1 MNVKDD
7 WNMLVSLYLSALVLT
22 FVLTV
27 CILRPLIPFLK
38 SKKMGQKILEIGP
51 RWHKNKEGTPMMGG
65 LSFIG
70 ASAAV
75 MLLVLIAGAFFG
87 ELTKLLPLAYV
98 VGYGILNALIGV
110 IDDSAKLRKKQ
121 NEGLTSKQKYLLQL
135 GAAALFLV
143 LLSLTGQITTELF
156 IPFLGIRLELG
167 IFYYIIALLLLTGVV
182 NSVNLTDG
190 IDGLSSSVTLV
201 VGMFFSAAAFFS
213 GKIASPEA
221 AAILGALLIG
231 GTLGFLVYNFYPAR
245 IFMGDTG
252 SLFLGGMVVGCAFI
266 AGNPLIIVVCGI
278 IYMCEA
284 ASVILQVGYFKLTHG
299 KRLFRMA
306 PIHHHFEKC
315 GWNEVR
321 IVAVFSAVTALFSV
335 LAWFGL

>member
-1 MNVKDD
+1 MFDTI
-7 WNMLVSLYLSALVLT
+7 LYLAALVLT

-51 RWHKNKEGTPMMGG
+51 RWHKSKEGTPMMGG

-70 ASAAV
+70 ASLCV
-75 MLLVLIAGAFFG
+75 MILVLAACAVWGSVT
-87 ELTKLLPLAYV
+87 EVLPAVLVLAYGV
-98 VGYGILNALIGV
+98 LNALIGF

-121 NEGLTSKQKYLLQL
+121 NEGLTARQKYLLQL
-135 GAAALFLV
+135 FAAALFLIF
-143 LLSLTGQITTELF
+143 LSLTGVITTELV
-156 IPFLGIRLELG
+156 IPFVGVTWELG
-167 IFYYIIALLLLTGVV
+167 IFYYIIALLLLTGIV
-182 NSVNLTDG
+182 NAVNLTDG

-201 VGMFFSAAAFFS
+201 VGMFFSAAAFFADS
-213 GKIASPEA
+213 VQNPA
-221 AAILGALLIG
+221 AAGILGAWLIG

-252 SLFLGGMVVGCAFI
+252 SLFLGAMVVGTAFI
-266 AGNPLIIVVCGI
+266 LGNPLIIVVCGI
-278 IYMCEA
+278 IYICEA

-299 KRLFRMA
+299 KRLFKMA

-315 GWNEVR
+315 GWNEVK
-321 IVAVFSAVTALFSV
+321 IVAVFSAVTALFCAA
-335 LAWFGL
+335 AWFGL

>member
-1 MNVKDD
+1 MSV
-7 WNMLVSLYLSALVLT
+7 LTLSALALT
-22 FVLTV
+22 FILTV

-70 ASAAV
+70 ASVIVMIAA
-75 MLLVLIAGAFFG
+75 LVYGAVRGDIASLWPAAIV
-87 ELTKLLPLAYV
+87 L
-98 VGYGILNALIGV
+98 GYGVLNSLIGV

-121 NEGLTSKQKYLLQL
+121 NEGLTARQKYLLQL
-135 GAAALFLV
+135 AAAALFLV
-143 LLSLTGQITTELF
+143 ALSLTGVISTELY
-156 IPFLGIRLELG
+156 IPFAGVTWELG
-167 IFYYIIALLLLTGVV
+167 FVYYIFALLLLTGIV

-201 VGMFFSAAAFFS
+201 VGMFFTAAAFFS
-213 GKIASPEA
+213 GKIANPDSA
-221 AAILGALLIG
+221 ALLGALLIG
-231 GTLGFLVYNFYPAR
+231 GTLGFLMYNFYPAR

-252 SLFLGGMVVGCAFI
+252 SLFLGGMVVGTAFI

-278 IYMCEA
+278 IYICEA

-299 KRLFRMA
+299 KRLFKMA

-315 GWNEVR
+315 GWNEIR
-321 IVAVFSAVTALFSV
+321 IVAVFSAVTALFCA
-335 LAWFGL
+335 LAWLGL

>member
-1 MNVKDD
+1 MP
-7 WNMLVSLYLSALVLT
+7 ALIIIPMVLT

-65 LSFIG
+65 LAFIA
-70 ASAAV
+70 ASVAV
-75 MLLVLIAGAFFG
+75 LFASLIFMA
-87 ELTKLLPLAYV
+87 LTSEMTTLLPAALV
-98 VGYGILNALIGV
+98 VGYGVLNALIGF

-121 NEGLTSKQKYLLQL
+121 NEGLTARQKYLLQL
-135 GAAALFLV
+135 AAAALFLI
-143 LLSLTGQITTELF
+143 LLHLTDVISTELY
-156 IPFLGIRLELG
+156 IPFVGVSWDLGV
-167 IFYYIIALLLLTGVV
+167 FYYIIALLLLTGIV

-201 VGMFFSAAAFFS
+201 VGIFFTAAAFLS
-213 GKIASPEA
+213 GNVENSNAVALI
-221 AAILGALLIG
+221 GALLIG

-266 AGNPLIIVVCGI
+266 AGNPLIIVICGI
-278 IYMCEA
+278 IYICEA

-299 KRLFRMA
+299 KRLFKMA

-315 GWNEVR
+315 GWNEIR
-321 IVAVFSAVTALFSV
+321 IVAVFSAVTAVFCAA
-335 LAWFGL
+335 AWFGL

>member
-1 MNVKDD
+1 MPALI
-7 WNMLVSLYLSALVLT
+7 LVSMVLT
-22 FVLTV
+22 FILTV

-70 ASAAV
+70 ASVAV
-75 MLLVLIAGAFFG
+75 LVFALIFMALAS
-87 ELTKLLPLAYV
+87 ELTPLLPAALV
-98 VGYGILNALIGV
+98 VGYGVLNALIGF

-121 NEGLTSKQKYLLQL
+121 NEGLTARQKYLLQL
-135 GAAALFLV
+135 AAAALFL
-143 LLSLTGQITTELF
+143 LLLHLTGVISTELY
-156 IPFLGIRLELG
+156 IPFLGVHWDLG
-167 IFYYIIALLLLTGVV
+167 IGYYIIALLLLTGIV

-201 VGMFFSAAAFFS
+201 VGMFFTAAAFLS
-213 GKIASPEA
+213 GKVATTYAVALI
-221 AAILGALLIG
+221 GALLIG

-252 SLFLGGMVVGCAFI
+252 SLFLGAMVVGCAFI

-278 IYMCEA
+278 IYICEA

-299 KRLFRMA
+299 KRLFKMA

-315 GWNEVR
+315 GWNEVK
-321 IVAVFSAVTALFSV
+321 IVAVFSAVTALFCTA
-335 LAWFGL
+335 AWFGL

>member
-1 MNVKDD
+1 MPALL
-7 WNMLVSLYLSALVLT
+7 LVSMVLT
-22 FVLTV
+22 FILTV

-70 ASAAV
+70 ASVAVLVAV
-75 MLLVLIAGAFFG
+75 MIFMALAL
-87 ELTKLLPLAYV
+87 ELTPLLPAALV
-98 VGYGILNALIGV
+98 VGYGVLNALIGF

-121 NEGLTSKQKYLLQL
+121 NEGLTARQKYLLQL
-135 GAAALFLV
+135 AAAALFLI
-143 LLSLTGQITTELF
+143 LLYLTGVVNTELY
-156 IPFLGIRLELG
+156 IPFLGVHWDLG
-167 IFYYIIALLLLTGVV
+167 IGYYIVALLLLTGIV

-201 VGMFFSAAAFFS
+201 VGMFFTAAAFLS
-213 GKIASPEA
+213 GKVENTYAVALI
-221 AAILGALLIG
+221 GALLIG

-252 SLFLGGMVVGCAFI
+252 SLFLGAMVVGCAFI
-266 AGNPLIIVVCGI
+266 AGNPLIIVICGI
-278 IYMCEA
+278 IYICEA
-284 ASVILQVGYFKLTHG
+284 ASVILQVGYFKLTHR
-299 KRLFRMA
+299 KRLFKMA

-315 GWNEVR
+315 GWNEVK
-321 IVAVFSAVTALFSV
+321 IVAVFSAVTALFCAA
-335 LAWFGL
+335 AWFGL

>member
-1 MNVKDD
+1 MP
-7 WNMLVSLYLSALVLT
+7 ALIIIPMVLT

-65 LSFIG
+65 LAFIA
-70 ASAAV
+70 ASVAV
-75 MLLVLIAGAFFG
+75 LFASLIFMA
-87 ELTKLLPLAYV
+87 LTSEMTTLLPAALV
-98 VGYGILNALIGV
+98 VGYGVLNALIGF

-121 NEGLTSKQKYLLQL
+121 NEGLTARQKYLLQL
-135 GAAALFLV
+135 AAAALFLI
-143 LLSLTGQITTELF
+143 LLHLTDVISTELY
-156 IPFLGIRLELG
+156 IPFVGVSWDLGV
-167 IFYYIIALLLLTGVV
+167 FYYIIALLLLTGIV

-201 VGMFFSAAAFFS
+201 VGIFFTAAAFLS
-213 GKIASPEA
+213 GNVENSNAVALI
-221 AAILGALLIG
+221 GALLIG

-252 SLFLGGMVVGCAFI
+252 SLFLGGMVVGCAFV
-266 AGNPLIIVVCGI
+266 AGNPLIIVICGI
-278 IYMCEA
+278 IYICEA

-299 KRLFRMA
+299 KRLFKMA

-315 GWNEVR
+315 GWNEIR
-321 IVAVFSAVTALFSV
+321 IVAVFSAVTAVFCAA
-335 LAWFGL
+335 AWFGL

>member
-1 MNVKDD
+1 M
-7 WNMLVSLYLSALVLT
+7 VLT

-65 LSFIG
+65 LAFIA
-70 ASAAV
+70 ASVAV
-75 MLLVLIAGAFFG
+75 LFASLIFMA
-87 ELTKLLPLAYV
+87 LTSEMTTLLPAALV
-98 VGYGILNALIGV
+98 VGYGVLNALIGF

-121 NEGLTSKQKYLLQL
+121 NEGLTARQKYLLQL
-135 GAAALFLV
+135 AAAALFLI
-143 LLSLTGQITTELF
+143 LLHLTDVISTELY
-156 IPFLGIRLELG
+156 IPFVGVSWDLGV
-167 IFYYIIALLLLTGVV
+167 FYYIIALLLLTGIV

-201 VGMFFSAAAFFS
+201 VGIFFTAAAFLS
-213 GKIASPEA
+213 GNVENSNAVALI
-221 AAILGALLIG
+221 GALLIG

-252 SLFLGGMVVGCAFI
+252 SLFLGGMVVGCAFV
-266 AGNPLIIVVCGI
+266 AGNPLIIVICGI
-278 IYMCEA
+278 IYICEA

-299 KRLFRMA
+299 KRLFKMA

-315 GWNEVR
+315 GWNEIR
-321 IVAVFSAVTALFSV
+321 IVAVFSAVTAVFCAA
-335 LAWFGL
+335 AWFGL

>member
-1 MNVKDD
+1 MP
-7 WNMLVSLYLSALVLT
+7 ALLLISMVLT
-22 FVLTV
+22 FILTV

-70 ASAAV
+70 ASVAVLVAV
-75 MLLVLIAGAFFG
+75 MIFMALAS
-87 ELTKLLPLAYV
+87 ELTPLLPAALV
-98 VGYGILNALIGV
+98 VGYGVLNALIGF

-121 NEGLTSKQKYLLQL
+121 NEGLTARQKYLLQL
-135 GAAALFLV
+135 AAAALFLI
-143 LLSLTGQITTELF
+143 LLYLTGVVNTELY
-156 IPFLGIRLELG
+156 IPFLGVHWDLG
-167 IFYYIIALLLLTGVV
+167 IGYYIVALLLLTGIV

-201 VGMFFSAAAFFS
+201 VGMFFTAAAFLS
-213 GKIASPEA
+213 GKVENTYAVALI
-221 AAILGALLIG
+221 GALLIG

-252 SLFLGGMVVGCAFI
+252 SLFLGAMVVGCAFI
-266 AGNPLIIVVCGI
+266 AGNPLIIVICGI
-278 IYMCEA
+278 IYICEA

-299 KRLFRMA
+299 KRLFKMA

-315 GWNEVR
+315 GWNEVK
-321 IVAVFSAVTALFSV
+321 IVAVFSAVTALFCAA
-335 LAWFGL
+335 AWFGL